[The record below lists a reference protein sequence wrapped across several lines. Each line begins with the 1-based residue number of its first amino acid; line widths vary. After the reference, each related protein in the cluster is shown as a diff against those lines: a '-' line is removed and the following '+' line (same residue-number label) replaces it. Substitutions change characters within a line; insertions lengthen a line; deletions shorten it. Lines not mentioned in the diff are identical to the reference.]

1 MEGLEAGANPESQLA
16 TVRLRWENRNMSSQD
31 DPKAKPRFENFGRK
45 LDAEFGGAA
54 EKLEREKE
62 KVITYL
68 NNEVVPAIRTHS
80 TKALR
85 VAAEQLSKLAEYMDK
100 NRSSS

>member
-1 MEGLEAGANPESQLA
+1 MN
-16 TVRLRWENRNMSSQD
+16 SQD
-31 DPKAKPRFENFGRK
+31 DPKAKPRFEHFGRK

-68 NNEVVPAIRTHS
+68 NNEVVPAIRTIRPKRIAPGCGATLQTGRVHGQ
-80 TKALR
+80 KPLQIAALFFL
-85 VAAEQLSKLAEYMDK
+85 LSILAGCARTMSLL
-100 NRSSS
+100 R

>member
-1 MEGLEAGANPESQLA
+1 
-16 TVRLRWENRNMSSQD
+16 MSSQD
-31 DPKAKPRFENFGRK
+31 DPKTKPRFENFGRK
-45 LDAEFGGAA
+45 LDTEFGEAA
-54 EKLEREKE
+54 EKFEREKE

>member
-1 MEGLEAGANPESQLA
+1 M
-16 TVRLRWENRNMSSQD
+16 TSQD
-31 DPKAKPRFENFGRK
+31 DPKAKPRFEEFGRK
-45 LDAEFGGAA
+45 LGAEVGEAA

-85 VAAEQLSKLAEYMDK
+85 IASEQLNKLAEYMDK
-100 NRSSS
+100 NRSS